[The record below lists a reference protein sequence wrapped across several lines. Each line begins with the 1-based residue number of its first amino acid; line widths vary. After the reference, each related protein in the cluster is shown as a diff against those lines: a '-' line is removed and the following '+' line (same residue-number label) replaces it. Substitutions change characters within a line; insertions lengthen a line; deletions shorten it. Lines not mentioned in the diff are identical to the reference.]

1 MVNSEEYDVKYY
13 VDASIRLVKKILE
26 DMFEANMRTPIYI
39 SSKIYIARALRNL
52 ENLLV
57 ILSKLEN
64 KVK

>member
-26 DMFEANMRTPIYI
+26 DMFEANMRTPTYI
-39 SSKIYIARALRNL
+39 SSKIYITRALRNL

-64 KVK
+64 KIK

>member
-26 DMFEANMRTPIYI
+26 DMFEANVRTPTHI
-39 SSKIYIARALRNL
+39 SSKIYITRALRNL

-64 KVK
+64 KIK